1 MQFTKFSDIEQF
13 HNIVK
18 MVKNYPELNPGVITY
33 KSKVKIH
40 GCNVGVR
47 VSGGVVT
54 AQSRNRDLSVTDD
67 HEGFAKWVKANEA
80 YFLEN
85 FKNGDN
91 LIFGEW
97 CGPGIMGGT
106 AINQIPNKIFAVF
119 AIIYDY
125 GDNSTSNEPYYEVDP
140 NQLNLHLAYHPKD
153 IYVIPWY
160 NHTFQVNYLND
171 DLQPIADELSK
182 LVDSIESCDPWVK
195 ETFGVDGVCE
205 GLVYYPHVD
214 DYCTL
219 ALFDRFALKA
229 KGEKHK
235 VTKSKTTVQVD
246 PEVLNSIN
254 EFVNYFVTDARVDQ
268 GVSVAGLEMKNMG
281 TFLKWMGED
290 VLKESADELESSG
303 LTWDQVKAGVQ
314 KSAREKYMTLCKKV

>member
-13 HNIVK
+13 HNLVK

-33 KSKVKIH
+33 KSKCKQH
-40 GCNVGVR
+40 GTNAGVR

-67 HEGFAKWVKANEA
+67 NEGFAKWVKANEA
-80 YFLEN
+80 YFIN
-85 FKNGDN
+85 RFPIGDI

-106 AINQIPNKIFAVF
+106 AISKIPNKIFAVF
-119 AIIYDY
+119 AIITE
-125 GDNSTSNEPYYEVDP
+125 NNYEVDP
-140 NQLNLHLAYHPKD
+140 DDLNMYLVGHPKD

-160 NHTFQVNYLND
+160 THTFKVNLSDEN
-171 DLQPIADELSK
+171 LQPIADELSSV
-182 LVDSIESCDPWVK
+182 VDSIESCDPWVK
-195 ETFGVDGVCE
+195 ATFGVDGVCE

-246 PEVLNSIN
+246 PEVLHSIN

-290 VLKESADELESSG
+290 VLKESADELEASG

-314 KSAREKYMTLCKKV
+314 KTAREKYMTLCKRV